1 VDALLPGHLTLS
13 LSDGQR
19 HIERA
24 NEVLDRLLIPEQMVS
39 AW

>member
-1 VDALLPGHLTLS
+1 VYS
-13 LSDGQR
+13 LANGQR

-24 NEVLDRLLIPEQMVS
+24 NEALDRLLVPNQLIL